1 MSARENAIQLFNTA
15 VAAVQPQ
22 QLIPDHLF
30 IDDAQQLHIF
40 DQSFSLNEIQ
50 NIYIIGSG
58 KASAAMAKA
67 VQDILGDLITAGLV
81 VTKYGHSVSL
91 KKIICL
97 EAAHPVPDQQGI
109 EATMATIQLLK
120 QVKKNDLVIC
130 LVSGGASSLWVD
142 IPTGL
147 SLAAIQLT
155 FQLLLNSG
163 ASIDEMNTIR
173 KHLSDVK
180 GGQLL
185 QYAPDAHWFS
195 FIISDV
201 PDNDLAVIASGP
213 TVPDQSTFDDC
224 LSIITK
230 YDLSDK
236 LPDSVYQRL
245 VDGCKGIIQD
255 TYKKQ
260 HPVFKRVINQI
271 IGNNLIALKAAESK
285 AIELGYHI
293 STISSSL
300 TGDAEKVGRS
310 LIDFSKSYQGVK
322 PACILLGGETT
333 VKVTGNGIGGR
344 NQQMALTALDQLAT
358 VGENNFSNKI
368 TFLSAGTDGTDGPT
382 DAAGAIVDGDT
393 VSKTSELKLDIAKYI
408 LNNDAY
414 TFFSQSGGL
423 LKTGATQTNVMD
435 LVILLIE

>member
-22 QLIPDHLF
+22 KLIPDHLF

-50 NIYIIGSG
+50 NIYLIGSG

-109 EATMATIQLLK
+109 EATMATI
-120 QVKKNDLVIC
+120 
-130 LVSGGASSLWVD
+130 
-142 IPTGL
+142 
-147 SLAAIQLT
+147 
-155 FQLLLNSG
+155 
-163 ASIDEMNTIR
+163 
-173 KHLSDVK
+173 
-180 GGQLL
+180 QLL

-260 HPVFKRVINQI
+260 HPVFERVINQI

-393 VSKTSELKLDIAKYI
+393 VSKTSELKLDIAKYL